1 MSIRVLVATRE
12 FWPLASLWA
21 AGLVPA
27 GGQHGIDRA
36 EELLGLWGLGGGRAL
51 LESLRTGCGAVICD

>member
-1 MSIRVLVATRE
+1 MSIRVLVAARE

-27 GGQHGIDRA
+27 GGQHGMDRV
-36 EELLGLWGLGGGRAL
+36 EELLGLWGLGGGEL
-51 LESLRTGCGAVICD
+51 SWSPLELAVGL